1 MYIQDKVS
9 WNGEVENKLRLLKTL
24 GVDCVSMD
32 IPDGPRD
39 GGAIDLSTLES
50 ATAFFRK
57 AKSAVAAHGMDL
69 RTVLGTSGFDE
80 IKRGLPGRDR
90 KIAWLLNAVQAMG
103 VAGIPILAYNFKLLN
118 SKLLRSA
125 PSKGRGGAKYISFDY
140 DEYLKKPAPPIDPPV
155 SEEKMWDNIAYFLKA
170 VIPAAEKAGVRLAL
184 HPDDP
189 PVPYGTPAL
198 AGAAH
203 IVSSFDQY
211 RRIFGIVPSSSNGML
226 FCQGCVTEMQ
236 GVDVYD
242 AIRQMGSIDKIVMVH
257 FRNVRGEFP
266 RFQETFVDE
275 GDVDMVRAMQ
285 AYRDAGFKG
294 PFSLDHSPM
303 FPEAEIANQAF
314 VVGYLR
320 GLIQAVYR

>member
-9 WNGEVENKLRLLKTL
+9 WNGEVENRLRLMQTL
-24 GVDCVSMD
+24 GVDCVAMD
-32 IPDGPRD
+32 IPDGPRE
-39 GGAIDLSTLES
+39 GGAIDLSTPEA
-50 ATAFFRK
+50 ATAFFRQ
-57 AKSAVAAHGMDL
+57 AKSTVAAHGMEL
-69 RTVLGTSGFDE
+69 RTVLATSGFDA
-80 IKRGLPGRDR
+80 IKRGLPGRER
-90 KIAWLLNAVQAMG
+90 QIAWLLNAVQAMG
-103 VAGIPILAYNFKLLN
+103 AAGIPILAYNFKLLN

-125 PSKGRGGAKYISFDY
+125 PSPGRGSAQYISFDY
-140 DEYLKKPAPPIDPPV
+140 DAYLKKPAPALEQPV

-170 VIPAAEKAGVRLAL
+170 MVPAAEQAGVRLAL

-189 PVPYGTPAL
+189 PVPRGTPAL

-203 IVSSFDQY
+203 IVSSFEDY
-211 RRIFGIVPSSSNGML
+211 RRIFGIVPSASNGML

-242 AIRQMGSIDKIVMVH
+242 AIRQMGSSGKIVMVH

-266 RFQETFVDE
+266 RFQETFVDD
-275 GDVDMVRAMQ
+275 GDVDMFRAMQ
-285 AYRDAGFKG
+285 AYRDVGFKG
-294 PFSLDHSPM
+294 PFSLDHSPL

-320 GLIQAVYR
+320 GLVQAVYR

>member
-1 MYIQDKVS
+1 MHIQDKVS
-9 WNGEVENKLRLLKTL
+9 WTGDVESKLRLLSTL
-24 GVDCVSMD
+24 GVDCVSVD
-32 IPDGPRD
+32 IPDGPRE
-39 GGAIDLSTLES
+39 GGAIDLSS
-50 ATAFFRK
+50 PQAATAFFTK
-57 AKSAVAAHGMDL
+57 AKAAVAAHGMDL
-69 RTVLGTSGFDE
+69 RTVLATSGFDG

-90 KIAWLLNAVQAMG
+90 EIEWLLNAVQAMG
-103 VAGIPILAYNFKLLN
+103 AAGIPILAYNFKLLN

-125 PSKGRGGAKYISFDY
+125 PSQGRGAAKYISFDY
-140 DEYLKKPAPPIDPPV
+140 AEYLKKPTAPIDPPV
-155 SEEKMWDNIAYFLKA
+155 SEEKMWDNLAWFLKA
-170 VIPAAEKAGVRLAL
+170 TIPAAEQAGVRLAL

-189 PVPYGTPAL
+189 PVPRGTPAL

-211 RRIFGIVPSSSNGML
+211 RRIFGIVPSASNGML

-242 AIRQMGSIDKIVMVH
+242 AIRQMGSIGKIVMVH

-266 RFQETFVDE
+266 RFQETFVDD
-275 GDVDMVRAMQ
+275 GDVDMYRAMQ
-285 AYRDAGFKG
+285 AYRDVGFKG